1 MRTLPVFDRVISIH
15 FIIYDE
21 FSFLFQM
28 KFSPEKEKQKKN
40 KKKQDHLKIDK
51 WPRKLYG
58 TLAKLSSQCE
68 RGYTLRT
75 RVWSVGENERIV
87 VHMEPCGLSVFSVV
101 TTCLA
106 QLFSFFKRKQLSTG
120 AN

>member
-1 MRTLPVFDRVISIH
+1 MN
-15 FIIYDE
+15 
-21 FSFLFQM
+21 FLF
-28 KFSPEKEKQKKN
+28 FF
-40 KKKQDHLKIDK
+40 KKQDHLKIDK